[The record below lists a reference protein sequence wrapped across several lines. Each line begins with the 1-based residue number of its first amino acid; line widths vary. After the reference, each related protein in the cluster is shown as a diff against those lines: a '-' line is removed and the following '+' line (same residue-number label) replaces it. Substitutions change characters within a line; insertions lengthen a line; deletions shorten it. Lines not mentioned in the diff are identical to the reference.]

1 MTAATKH
8 VFKLEGREST
18 VTTVLRASPNREVAL
33 RKSGEQGIDSLTAYG
48 RFNF

>member
-18 VTTVLRASPNREVAL
+18 VTTSPNREVAL
-33 RKSGEQGIDSLTAYG
+33 RKSGEQGIDSLPHMVDST
-48 RFNF
+48 FSF